1 MVMEWL
7 YLLLP
12 LQILILGFLF
22 KQQQQIGKLCGYITR
37 RKTPDNYAAEP
48 HDLEDK

>member
-1 MVMEWL
+1 MLEIL

-37 RKTPDNYAAEP
+37 SKQPDNYAAEP
-48 HDLEDK
+48 HDLDDK